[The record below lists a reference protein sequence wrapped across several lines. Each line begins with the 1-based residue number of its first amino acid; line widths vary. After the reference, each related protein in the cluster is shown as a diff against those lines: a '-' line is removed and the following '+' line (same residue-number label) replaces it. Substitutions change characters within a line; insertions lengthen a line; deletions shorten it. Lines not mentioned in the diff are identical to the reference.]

1 MNLLKKFLLFTGL
14 IAVFQLEC
22 RLSDTDLTDLTEF
35 SNSFLDSL
43 DDTEKE
49 KIAAEANMITDYIS
63 GLSKE
68 EQEAFQEALES
79 ELKTLMDSGELFDM
93 TKDEL
98 LGKPAEPVEPIK
110 PIEPKHVP
118 TGEEKKESELKFAQ
132 NIPQLKKELKEISK
146 RISSISLKMDSPTR
160 KKDSDIDNAWTSIKP
175 KLMETQA
182 YILVISNNDKLM
194 DALLSA
200 DYKMLK
206 NQFDEFYKDIVKEDD
221 KLEIPE
227 DFKTKADF
235 KPIIKFLEKNIEK
248 DLLLGNTKR
257 FMEKFAPEVVKEE
270 EKKHPQPVTPS
281 YNPSTPSLPSSY
293 PSYPSYPSGPTYR
306 ERDNNYNPG
315 GNYGGI
321 NRPTP
326 RPTPSPTPGPKPTP
340 PTPPKPTPPK
350 PTPKP
355 SPTPGPKTPE
365 KKDDNKGKGKTDDK
379 KDEKKP
385 QAVSATKKEAED
397 LEKHLKKLAEKMEK
411 NSALKHLEDLEKA
424 ISTNNIGAAL
434 VNDAT
439 LAITEISALIDEPGK
454 TASEINKKLS
464 PLPNQFAAP
473 ERKKLKE
480 ILEDKKHKFIT
491 LHEKLNK
498 LLDKNTRSKIG
509 QQAAPIDA
517 GLKQLY
523 KQLEK
528 LAQDQKKI
536 IELVK
541 GDGKSKVK
549 STINVRGR

>member
-1 MNLLKKFLLFTGL
+1 MKMNLSKKFLLFTGL

-98 LGKPAEPVEPIK
+98 LGKQAEPVEPIK

-293 PSYPSYPSGPTYR
+293 PSHLDYNYCPTYR

-385 QAVSATKKEAED
+385 QAAS
-397 LEKHLKKLAEKMEK
+397 
-411 NSALKHLEDLEKA
+411 
-424 ISTNNIGAAL
+424 

>member
-1 MNLLKKFLLFTGL
+1 MKMNLSKKFLLFTGL

-98 LGKPAEPVEPIK
+98 LGKPADPIEPIK
-110 PIEPKHVP
+110 PVEPKHVP

-146 RISSISLKMDSPTR
+146 RISNISLKMDSPTR
-160 KKDSDIDNAWTSIKP
+160 KKDSDIDNAWTNIKP
-175 KLMETQA
+175 QLMETQA
-182 YILVISNNDKLM
+182 FILAISNSDKLM

-206 NQFDEFYKDIVKEDD
+206 NQLDEFYKDIIKEDD

-227 DFKTKADF
+227 DFKTKTDF
-235 KPIIKFLEKNIEK
+235 KSIIKFLENNVEK

-257 FMEKFAPEVVKEE
+257 FMEKFAPEIVKEE
-270 EKKHPQPVTPS
+270 EKKRPQTTTPAYS
-281 YNPSTPSLPSSY
+281 PSVPSLPSSY
-293 PSYPSYPSGPTYR
+293 PSYPSYPSGPSYKGR
-306 ERDNNYNPG
+306 ENNYNPT
-315 GNYGGI
+315 GNYS
-321 NRPTP
+321 RPTP
-326 RPTPSPTPGPKPTP
+326 RPTPPGPKSTPTP
-340 PTPPKPTPPK
+340 HT
-350 PTPKP
+350 
-355 SPTPGPKTPE
+355 GPKTPE
-365 KKDDNKGKGKTDDK
+365 KKEDDKGKGKSDDK

-385 QAVSATKKEAED
+385 PVVVTKKEAED
-397 LEKHLKKLAEKMEK
+397 LEKHLKKIAEKMEK

-424 ISTNNIGAAL
+424 ITSNNIGASL
-434 VNDAT
+434 INDAT
-439 LAITEISALIDEPGK
+439 LAVTEIGVLIDDPGK

-464 PLPNQFAAP
+464 PLPAQLANP

-480 ILEDKKHKFIT
+480 ILEDKKHKFVT
-491 LHEKLNK
+491 LHEKINK
-498 LLDKNTRSKIG
+498 LLDKNTRSQIG
-509 QQAAPIDA
+509 QQPAHIDT

-536 IELVK
+536 IEFVK
-541 GDGKSKVK
+541 GDSATPKAKR
-549 STINVRGR
+549 TINIK